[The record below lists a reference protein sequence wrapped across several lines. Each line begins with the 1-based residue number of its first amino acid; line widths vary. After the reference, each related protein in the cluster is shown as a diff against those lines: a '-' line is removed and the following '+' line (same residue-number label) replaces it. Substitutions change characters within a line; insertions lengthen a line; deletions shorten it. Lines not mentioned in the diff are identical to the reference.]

1 MTSPKTRAF
10 VGAIVDGHICSPAG
24 FRAAGVCAGLKT
36 SGKPDMALLVSER
49 PAAAAGMFTTCRFA
63 AAPVRQCQ
71 ARLAAA
77 QPMRAVIV
85 NSGNANACTG
95 KPGDRDALRMAEL
108 AAAALGILP
117 EEVFVSSTGRIGVP
131 MPMDKIGRG
140 IELAAAALSPDNGPA
155 AARAIMT
162 TDTRPKEGAIR
173 LAASG
178 HDITLGGMTKGAG
191 MIAPRLDTPPHAT
204 MLTYLTTDAAVA
216 PAFLQECLAE
226 AVEETFN
233 CITIDGDTSTN
244 DTVLLLANG
253 AAGNPPLT
261 ASSPEA
267 PVFRAALHA
276 LCAHLAREIVR
287 DGEGVTRFVTVQVEG
302 AATAEDARRIA
313 RAVAESLLCKT
324 AWFGGDPNW
333 GRVLAAAGRAGVDFD
348 PAIVDLFYDDLPV
361 VRQGGDAGTPEAK
374 LAEIVAK
381 PEFTVRLDLHAGDHE
396 GHFWTND
403 ISYEYVKINA
413 DYRT

>member
-1 MTSPKTRAF
+1 MTTDA
-10 VGAIVDGHICSPAG
+10 VVAEGHVCSPQG
-24 FRAAGVCAGLKT
+24 FRAAGVGAGLKA
-36 SGKPDMALLVSER
+36 SGKPDMALLVSDR

-71 ARLAAA
+71 ARLAAGR
-77 QPMRAVIV
+77 PMRAVIV

-95 KPGDRDALRMAEL
+95 TPGERDALRMAEL
-108 AAAALGILP
+108 TAAALGIQP

-131 MPMDKIGRG
+131 MPMDKVGRG
-140 IELAAAALSPDNGPA
+140 IAAAAAALSADHGPA

-162 TDTRPKEGAIR
+162 TDTRPKTGAVR
-173 LAASG
+173 LAIAG
-178 HDITLGGMTKGAG
+178 RDVVLGGMTKGAG
-191 MIAPRLDTPPHAT
+191 MIAPRLAPPHAT
-204 MLTYLTTDAAVA
+204 MLAYLTTDAAVA
-216 PAFLQECLAE
+216 PAFLQECLAG
-226 AVEETFN
+226 AVAETFN

-253 AAGNPPLT
+253 LAGNPPLT

-267 PVFRAALHA
+267 PAFRAALHA

-287 DGEGVTRFVTVQVEG
+287 DGEGVTRFVTVQVDH

-348 PAIVDLFYDDLPV
+348 PAIVDLAYDDLPV
-361 VRQGGDAGTPEAK
+361 VRQGGDAGTPEAD
-374 LAEIVAK
+374 LAAIVAK
-381 PEFTVRLDLHAGDHE
+381 PEFTVRLDLHAGDHG